1 MDGLVGDEYDGRE
14 LPFCRD
20 GVKHPL
26 NSLLCDSGRSDSI
39 ASPLRQTRRLTD
51 RVARCQSSSSAP
63 RWLVD

>member
-39 ASPLRQTRRLTD
+39 ASSIRCHRIAKADGRHLRALFD
-51 RVARCQSSSSAP
+51 
-63 RWLVD
+63 